1 MTRSPMVDDRDKHY
15 MRQALAL
22 AEKGLYSSKPN
33 PRVGCV
39 IVKDD
44 VVVGEGWHAQ
54 AGGPHAEIVALE
66 QAGAAAHGAQLYVS
80 LEPCN
85 HTGRTG
91 PCVVELMKAG
101 IGRVVVGAVDP
112 NPKVAGKGIQSLQQS
127 GVDVLSGVCESEA
140 RSLNPGFELRMLKGR
155 PLVRVKVAA
164 TMDGRTAAIDGSS
177 KWITSEEARRDVHHY
192 RAQSCALITGIGTV
206 IEDDPRLNARV
217 DALVKQPLRVVLDG
231 NARLEPGAELFSVDG
246 PVLVVT
252 SAQPAADYSFD
263 SRTECIQITG
273 DDGRV
278 DLDRLLTLLAEKKVN
293 EVMVEAGAGVA
304 GAFIAR
310 DMVDE
315 IIVYSSPDILGTSG
329 RGMFVIRGI
338 RNIENRVRFEIKN
351 ISRLGRD
358 LKVTYGRS
366 DGSD

>member
-1 MTRSPMVDDRDKHY
+1 
-15 MRQALAL
+15 MRLALAL
-22 AEKGLYSSKPN
+22 AKKGLYTSKPN

-44 VVVGEGWHAQ
+44 VIVGEGWHAK

-66 QAGAAAHGAQLYVS
+66 NAGAAARGAQLYVS

-91 PCVVELMKAG
+91 PCVAELMKAG
-101 IGRVVVGAVDP
+101 IERIVVAAIDP

-127 GVDVLSGVCESEA
+127 GVEVLSGVCESEA

-164 TMDGRTAAIDGSS
+164 TMDGRTAAMDGSS

-192 RAQSCALITGIGTV
+192 RAQSCALVTGIGTV

-217 DALVKQPLRVVLDG
+217 DEPVKQPLRVVLDG
-231 NARLEPGAELFSVDG
+231 NSRLEPGAELFSVDG

-263 SRTECIQITG
+263 NRTECIQMVG
-273 DDGRV
+273 NDGRV
-278 DLDRLLTLLAEKKVN
+278 DLDQLLTLLAEKQVN

-315 IIVYSSPDILGTSG
+315 IIVYSSPDILSTSG

-338 RNIENRVRFEIKN
+338 RNIENRVRLEIKN

-358 LKVTYGRS
+358 LKVTYGRT
-366 DGSD
+366 DGTG

>member
-1 MTRSPMVDDRDKHY
+1 
-15 MRQALAL
+15 
-22 AEKGLYSSKPN
+22 
-33 PRVGCV
+33 
-39 IVKDD
+39 
-44 VVVGEGWHAQ
+44 
-54 AGGPHAEIVALE
+54 
-66 QAGAAAHGAQLYVS
+66 
-80 LEPCN
+80 
-85 HTGRTG
+85 
-91 PCVVELMKAG
+91 MKAG
-101 IGRVVVGAVDP
+101 IERIVVAAIDP

-127 GVDVLSGVCESEA
+127 GVEVLSGVCESEA

-164 TMDGRTAAIDGSS
+164 TMDGRTAAMDGSS

-192 RAQSCALITGIGTV
+192 RAQSCALVTGIGTV

-217 DALVKQPLRVVLDG
+217 DEPVKQPLRVVLDG

-263 SRTECIQITG
+263 NRTECIQMVG
-273 DDGRV
+273 NDGRV
-278 DLDRLLTLLAEKKVN
+278 DLDQLLTLLAEKQVN

-315 IIVYSSPDILGTSG
+315 IIVYSSPDILSTSG
-329 RGMFVIRGI
+329 RGMFVICGI
-338 RNIENRVRFEIKN
+338 RNIENRVRLEIKN

-358 LKVTYGRS
+358 LKVTYGRT
-366 DGSD
+366 DGTG

>member
-1 MTRSPMVDDRDKHY
+1 
-15 MRQALAL
+15 MRLALAL
-22 AEKGLYSSKPN
+22 AKKGLYTSKPN

-44 VVVGEGWHAQ
+44 VIVGEGWHAQ

-66 QAGAAAHGAQLYVS
+66 NAGAAARGAQLYVS

-91 PCVVELMKAG
+91 PCVAELMKAG
-101 IGRVVVGAVDP
+101 IERIVVAAIDP

-127 GVDVLSGVCESEA
+127 GVEVLSGVCESEA

-164 TMDGRTAAIDGSS
+164 TMDGRTAAMDGSS

-192 RAQSCALITGIGTV
+192 RAQSCALVTGIGTV

-217 DALVKQPLRVVLDG
+217 DEPVKQPLRVVLDG
-231 NARLEPGAELFSVDG
+231 NSRLEPGAELFSVDG

-263 SRTECIQITG
+263 NRTECIQMVG
-273 DDGRV
+273 NDGRV
-278 DLDRLLTLLAEKKVN
+278 DLDQLLTLLAEKQVN

-315 IIVYSSPDILGTSG
+315 IIVYSSPDILSTSG

-338 RNIENRVRFEIKN
+338 RNIENRVRLEIKN

-358 LKVTYGRS
+358 LKVTYGRT
-366 DGSD
+366 DGTG

>member
-1 MTRSPMVDDRDKHY
+1 MTHSPIENDRDKRY
-15 MRQALAL
+15 MQQALGL
-22 AEKGLYSSKPN
+22 AEKGLYSTKPN

-44 VVVGEGWHAQ
+44 VVVGEGWHSQ

-66 QAGAAAHGAQLYVS
+66 QAGAASRGAQLYVS

-91 PCVVELMKAG
+91 PCVVALMNAG
-101 IGRVVVGAVDP
+101 IKRVVVGAIDP
-112 NPKVAGKGIQSLQQS
+112 NPKVAGKGNQSLQES
-127 GVDVLSGVCESEA
+127 GIEVLSGVCESEA
-140 RSLNPGFELRMLKGR
+140 RALNSGFELRMLKGR

-164 TMDGRTAAIDGSS
+164 TMDGRTAAMDGSS
-177 KWITSEEARRDVHHY
+177 KWITSEEARQDVHHY
-192 RAQSCALITGIGTV
+192 RAQSCALVTGIGTV

-217 DALVKQPLRVVLDG
+217 NAPVKQPLRVVLDG
-231 NARLEPGAELFSVDG
+231 NARLEPNVELFSVDG

-263 SRTECIQITG
+263 ERTECIQMTG
-273 DDGRV
+273 SDGRV
-278 DLDRLLTLLAEKKVN
+278 DLDRLLTLLAEKEVN

-315 IIVYSSPDILGTSG
+315 IIVYSSPDILGSSG

-358 LKVTYGRS
+358 VKVTYGRS
-366 DGSD
+366 DETD

>member
-1 MTRSPMVDDRDKHY
+1 
-15 MRQALAL
+15 MRLALAL
-22 AEKGLYSSKPN
+22 AKKGLYTSKPN

-44 VVVGEGWHAQ
+44 VIVGEGWHAQ

-66 QAGAAAHGAQLYVS
+66 NAGAAARGAQLYVS

-91 PCVVELMKAG
+91 PCVAELMKAG
-101 IGRVVVGAVDP
+101 IERVVVAAIDP

-127 GVDVLSGVCESEA
+127 GVEVLSGVCESEA

-164 TMDGRTAAIDGSS
+164 TMDGRTAAMDGSS

-192 RAQSCALITGIGTV
+192 RAQSCALVTGIGTV

-217 DALVKQPLRVVLDG
+217 DEPVKQPLRVVLDG
-231 NARLEPGAELFSVDG
+231 NSRLEPGGELFSVDG

-263 SRTECIQITG
+263 NRTECIQMVG
-273 DDGRV
+273 NDGRG
-278 DLDRLLTLLAEKKVN
+278 DLDQLLTLLAEKQVN

-315 IIVYSSPDILGTSG
+315 IIVYSSPDILSTSG

-338 RNIENRVRFEIKN
+338 RNIENRVRLEIKN

-358 LKVTYGRS
+358 LKVTYGRT
-366 DGSD
+366 DGTG

>member
-1 MTRSPMVDDRDKHY
+1 
-15 MRQALAL
+15 MRLALAL
-22 AEKGLYSSKPN
+22 AKKGLYTSKPN

-44 VVVGEGWHAQ
+44 VIVGEGWHAQ

-66 QAGAAAHGAQLYVS
+66 NAGAAARGAQLYVS

-91 PCVVELMKAG
+91 PCVAELMKAG
-101 IGRVVVGAVDP
+101 IERIVVAAIDP

-127 GVDVLSGVCESEA
+127 GVEVLSGVCESEA

-164 TMDGRTAAIDGSS
+164 TRTAAMDGSS

-192 RAQSCALITGIGTV
+192 RAQSCALVTGIGTV

-217 DALVKQPLRVVLDG
+217 DEPVKQPLRVVLDG

-263 SRTECIQITG
+263 NRTECIQMVG
-273 DDGRV
+273 NDGRV
-278 DLDRLLTLLAEKKVN
+278 DLDQLLTLLAEKQVN

-315 IIVYSSPDILGTSG
+315 IIVYSSPDILSTSG

-338 RNIENRVRFEIKN
+338 RNIENRVRLEIKN

-358 LKVTYGRS
+358 LKVTYGRT
-366 DGSD
+366 DGTG

>member
-1 MTRSPMVDDRDKHY
+1 MQNDQDKHY
-15 MRQALAL
+15 MRLALAL
-22 AEKGLYSSKPN
+22 AKKGLYTSKPN

-44 VVVGEGWHAQ
+44 VIVGEGWHAQ

-66 QAGAAAHGAQLYVS
+66 NAGAAARGAQLYVS

-91 PCVVELMKAG
+91 PCVAELMKAG
-101 IGRVVVGAVDP
+101 IERIVVATIDP

-127 GVDVLSGVCESEA
+127 GVEVLSGVCESEA

-164 TMDGRTAAIDGSS
+164 TMDGRTAAMDGSS

-192 RAQSCALITGIGTV
+192 RAQSCALVTGIGTV

-217 DALVKQPLRVVLDG
+217 DEPVKQPLRVVLDG
-231 NARLEPGAELFSVDG
+231 NSRLEPGAELFSVDG
-246 PVLVVT
+246 PVLLVT

-263 SRTECIQITG
+263 NRTECIQMVG
-273 DDGRV
+273 NDGRV
-278 DLDRLLTLLAEKKVN
+278 DLDQLLTLLAEKQVN

-315 IIVYSSPDILGTSG
+315 IIVYSSPDILSTSG
-329 RGMFVIRGI
+329 RGMFAIRGI
-338 RNIENRVRFEIKN
+338 RNIENRVRLELSLIH
-351 ISRLGRD
+351 ISESTRP
-358 LKVTYGRS
+358 Y
-366 DGSD
+366 

>member
-1 MTRSPMVDDRDKHY
+1 
-15 MRQALAL
+15 MRLALAL
-22 AEKGLYSSKPN
+22 AKKGLYTSKPN

-44 VVVGEGWHAQ
+44 VIVGEGWHAK

-66 QAGAAAHGAQLYVS
+66 NAGAAARGAQLYVS

-91 PCVVELMKAG
+91 PCVAELMKAG
-101 IGRVVVGAVDP
+101 IERIVVAAIDP

-127 GVDVLSGVCESEA
+127 GVEVLSGVCESEA

-164 TMDGRTAAIDGSS
+164 TMDGRTAAMDGSS

-192 RAQSCALITGIGTV
+192 RAQSCALVTGIGTV

-217 DALVKQPLRVVLDG
+217 DEPVKQPLRVVLDG
-231 NARLEPGAELFSVDG
+231 NSRLEPGAELFSVDG

-252 SAQPAADYSFD
+252 TAQPAADYSFD
-263 SRTECIQITG
+263 NRTECIQMVG
-273 DDGRV
+273 NDGRV
-278 DLDRLLTLLAEKKVN
+278 DLDQLLTLLAEKQVN

-315 IIVYSSPDILGTSG
+315 IIVYSSPDILSTSG

-338 RNIENRVRFEIKN
+338 RNIENRVRLEIKN

-358 LKVTYGRS
+358 LKVTYGRT
-366 DGSD
+366 DGTG